1 MFEKYEKLNVIGK
14 GYLNVVFKGQN
25 KISKEYV
32 AIKEIAIKDIQ
43 IMNIKK
49 EAEKEIK
56 LMKIFNY
63 CPNSVKLIDNFEENN
78 IIYLV
83 MELCDGDITKY
94 LNKSK
99 NGFNI
104 NEIRI
109 VMKQFNNI
117 LQELRK
123 KDMVHNDIRLENILV
138 KFKENSKEF
147 EIKLCD
153 YCMCKLL
160 SNKKDLSNNEWG
172 IIPYT
177 EGSKE
182 DIEMQI
188 KLDLLMIG
196 IDIYRMIFN
205 ESYEDF
211 EEMIEKIDKN
221 VEDKDL
227 KDLLNKLL
235 VEDSDERID
244 WEAYFNHNFFKI
256 EEYDFD
262 KVENII
268 KE

>member
-14 GYLNVVFKGQN
+14 GYLNRVFKGQN
-25 KISKEYV
+25 KNTKEYV
-32 AIKEIAIKDIQ
+32 AIKEIILKEIK
-43 IMNIKK
+43 IMEVKK
-49 EAEKEIK
+49 EGEKEIK
-56 LMKIFNY
+56 IMKLFNF

-83 MELCDGDITKY
+83 MELCDGNITKY

-99 NGFNI
+99 NGFNMT
-104 NEIRI
+104 EIKI

-117 LQELRK
+117 LKELRK
-123 KDMVHNDIRLENILV
+123 RDMIHNDLRLENILV

-147 EIKLCD
+147 EIKLSD

-172 IIPYT
+172 IEPYT
-177 EGSKE
+177 EGSEE
-182 DIEMQI
+182 DIELQI

-205 ESYEDF
+205 EPYDTY
-211 EEMIEKIDKN
+211 EEMIEKVDQN
-221 VEDKDL
+221 VEDKNL

-235 VEDSDERID
+235 TEDSDERIG
-244 WEAYFNHNFFKI
+244 WEDYFNHDFFKI
-256 EEYDFD
+256 KKYDFD
-262 KVENII
+262 KVENIV
-268 KE
+268 KK